1 MSILTFFAQQRR
13 RWFNNRDNYSAE
25 YFAGAWT
32 ALLQAEALF
41 MHLPLHNAHLEAQ
54 TLLRELNA
62 AKLELQKLRQQVE
75 NTEPQRIAAR
85 FVLKEASRVSQ
96 YDRRQ
101 AALTRR
107 ALERLQDVAGREEFE
122 PEVRLRYLQQVIQT
136 HLALQRQEN
145 PDVRPQ

>member
-1 MSILTFFAQQRR
+1 MSILTFFATQRR
-13 RWFNNRDNYSAE
+13 RWFDHIGDYSAD

-32 ALLQAEALF
+32 ALLQAETLF
-41 MHLPLHNAHLEAQ
+41 MRTTLHNSHLEAQ
-54 TLLRELNA
+54 TLQRELNA
-62 AKLELQKLRQQVE
+62 AKLEILKLRKQLE
-75 NTEPQRIAAR
+75 NTEPQQIAAR
-85 FVLKEASRVSQ
+85 YALKETKRISH
-96 YDRRQ
+96 YDRRH

-107 ALERLQDVAGREEFE
+107 ALERMQVVADNEEFE